1 MMGYVAMDYLLLD
14 EKAKAEKLLQ
24 EAARNIPSSGALSRG
39 AAVALFAYPPAPR
52 RP

>member
-24 EAARNIPSSGALSRG
+24 EAAVHS
-39 AAVALFAYPPAPR
+39 V
-52 RP
+52 